1 MIEQSLLFTKNILD
15 QFLQNKL
22 GLSDSTVLINN
33 IAEAD
38 GSIPPKNQN
47 KVVISLINIDQETN
61 QPFYDRSQ
69 RLSNGSFVNVQR
81 ADRFN
86 LDILIT
92 SQFDDYRE
100 TLKFLNASILFFQSN
115 QIITASSFSNMPTGF
130 NKLEFHIAKLDY
142 LAMQNLWTAM
152 GAKYM
157 PSVVYKMRLI
167 EVQANEITGF
177 TSNVNQHQ
185 LK

>member
-1 MIEQSLLFTKNILD
+1 
-15 QFLQNKL
+15 
-22 GLSDSTVLINN
+22 
-33 IAEAD
+33 
-38 GSIPPKNQN
+38 
-47 KVVISLINIDQETN
+47 
-61 QPFYDRSQ
+61 
-69 RLSNGSFVNVQR
+69 
-81 ADRFN
+81 
-86 LDILIT
+86 
-92 SQFDDYRE
+92 
-100 TLKFLNASILFFQSN
+100 
-115 QIITASSFSNMPTGF
+115 MPTGF